1 MSLSCTDP
9 EMALPSRIT
18 GSPRSPDR
26 ADRQVLGF
34 VEVDSGTLRTDDEA
48 YLGDDREL
56 AVGTGAALA
65 PDAFAAPVLRDTAL
79 LIGRFG
85 GDGTYPVIGEFDEAG
100 ALARVTV
107 EFVDP
112 WDLRP

>member
-1 MSLSCTDP
+1 M
-9 EMALPSRIT
+9 
-18 GSPRSPDR
+18 
-26 ADRQVLGF
+26 LGF
-34 VEVDSGTLRTDDEA
+34 VEVDSGTLLIGDPA
-48 YLGDDREL
+48 YLGADTEL
-56 AVGTGAALA
+56 AVETDAVLA

-100 ALARVTV
+100 VLARVTV

-112 WDLRP
+112 WDDESDGDDH